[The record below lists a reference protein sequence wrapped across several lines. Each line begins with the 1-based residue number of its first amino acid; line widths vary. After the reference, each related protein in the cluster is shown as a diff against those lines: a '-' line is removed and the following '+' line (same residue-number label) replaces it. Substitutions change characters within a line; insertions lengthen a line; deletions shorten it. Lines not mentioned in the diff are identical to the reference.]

1 MDREEN
7 KVEES
12 PKKNKLFPEVY
23 APLNYI
29 MIKKHMNKNRSIKRN
44 RKKRR

>member
-1 MDREEN
+1 MDNNSLINMDREEN

-23 APLNYI
+23 APLNY
-29 MIKKHMNKNRSIKRN
+29 NY
-44 RKKRR
+44 